1 MKFKNNIEVQAGLKD
16 SSGSIGSSSQVLS
29 SNGTNV
35 AWVSLSSYVSGTGTT
50 NYVSK
55 FTGATSVGNSQIFDN
70 GTNVGINTATPG
82 AKLEVNGDFITN
94 PTSATSNRIRIG
106 QPATPNAVGRGIWF
120 GNITADFTNFSF
132 LKYNNET
139 ILNTDAGGAVYIR
152 VGNSNKLA
160 ILDSGNV
167 GVGTITPGAKLEVN
181 GTIKTTNNNLSFTG
195 TSLYAGNAD
204 GTAFG
209 YTPADGISSITDLP
223 AIESGWVSSFKYN
236 GQTLEKCTAGED
248 ITKGQLLYLRSNGTW
263 ELADANAT
271 ASSTPLL
278 GIALDTVS
286 AAGSLAVLLDGII
299 ITKEHAQAGSVT
311 VGAPL
316 YIETSSVGSAG
327 NVTETA
333 PTSGGEFVRLI
344 GHNISDITGGVIIRF
359 QPDNT
364 WVEL

>member
-82 AKLEVNGDFITN
+82 AKLEVNG
-94 PTSATSNRIRIG
+94 
-106 QPATPNAVGRGIWF
+106 
-120 GNITADFTNFSF
+120 
-132 LKYNNET
+132 
-139 ILNTDAGGAVYIR
+139 
-152 VGNSNKLA
+152 
-160 ILDSGNV
+160 
-167 GVGTITPGAKLEVN
+167 
-181 GTIKTTNNNLSFTG
+181 TIKTTNDNLSFTG
-195 TSLYAGNAD
+195 TSLYAGNSD
-204 GTAFG
+204 GTAFD

-223 AIESGWVSSFKYN
+223 IIQSGWVSSFKYN
-236 GQTLEKCTAGED
+236 GQTLKRCTAGVA

-263 ELADANAT
+263 ELADAVDIEA
-271 ASSTPLL
+271 STPLL

-286 AAGSLAVLLDGII
+286 ATATLAVLLDGII
-299 ITKEHAQAGSVT
+299 ITKEHKQAGSVT

-316 YIETSSVGSAG
+316 YIETSTGGTAG

-333 PTSGGEFVRLI
+333 PTSGGEVVRLI

>member
-82 AKLEVNGDFITN
+82 AKLEVNG
-94 PTSATSNRIRIG
+94 
-106 QPATPNAVGRGIWF
+106 
-120 GNITADFTNFSF
+120 
-132 LKYNNET
+132 
-139 ILNTDAGGAVYIR
+139 
-152 VGNSNKLA
+152 
-160 ILDSGNV
+160 
-167 GVGTITPGAKLEVN
+167 
-181 GTIKTTNNNLSFTG
+181 TIKTTNDNLSFTG
-195 TSLYAGNAD
+195 TSLYAGNSD
-204 GTAFG
+204 GTVFG

-223 AIESGWVSSFKYN
+223 IIQSGWVSSFKYN
-236 GQTLEKCTAGED
+236 GQTLERCTAGEA
-248 ITKGQLLYLRSNGTW
+248 ITKGQLIYLRSNGSW
-263 ELADANAT
+263 NIANARFT

-286 AAGSLAVLLDGII
+286 AAGTLAVLLDGII
-299 ITKEHAQAGSVT
+299 ITAEHTQAGSST
-311 VGAPL
+311 PGSPL
-316 YIETSSVGSAG
+316 YVESSTAG
-327 NVTETA
+327 TAGDVTETA
-333 PTSGGEFVRLI
+333 PTSGGEVVRLI

>member
-82 AKLEVNGDFITN
+82 AKLEVNG
-94 PTSATSNRIRIG
+94 
-106 QPATPNAVGRGIWF
+106 
-120 GNITADFTNFSF
+120 
-132 LKYNNET
+132 
-139 ILNTDAGGAVYIR
+139 
-152 VGNSNKLA
+152 
-160 ILDSGNV
+160 
-167 GVGTITPGAKLEVN
+167 
-181 GTIKTTNNNLSFTG
+181 TIKTTNDNLSFTG
-195 TSLYAGNAD
+195 TSLYAGNSD

-223 AIESGWVSSFKYN
+223 IIQSGWVSSFKYN
-236 GQTLEKCTAGED
+236 GQTLERCTAGED
-248 ITKGQLLYLRSNGTW
+248 IKKGQLLYLRSDETW
-263 ELADANAT
+263 GLADSILPKT
-271 ASSTPLL
+271 SIPLL

-286 AAGSLAVLLDGII
+286 AAGTLAVLLDGII
-299 ITKEHAQAGSVT
+299 ITGQHTQAGSSKP
-311 VGAPL
+311 GLPL
-316 YIETSSVGSAG
+316 YIETSTVGSAG
-327 NVTETA
+327 DVTETA
-333 PTSGGEFVRLI
+333 PTTNGEVVRLI

>member
-82 AKLEVNGDFITN
+82 AKLEVNG
-94 PTSATSNRIRIG
+94 
-106 QPATPNAVGRGIWF
+106 
-120 GNITADFTNFSF
+120 
-132 LKYNNET
+132 
-139 ILNTDAGGAVYIR
+139 
-152 VGNSNKLA
+152 
-160 ILDSGNV
+160 
-167 GVGTITPGAKLEVN
+167 
-181 GTIKTTNNNLSFTG
+181 TIKTTNDNLSFTG
-195 TSLYAGNAD
+195 TSLYAGNSD

-223 AIESGWVSSFKYN
+223 IIQSGWVSSFKYN
-236 GQTLEKCTAGED
+236 GQTLERCTAEED
-248 ITKGQLLYLRSNGTW
+248 IKKGQLLYLRSDGTW
-263 ELADANAT
+263 GLADSIHPKT
-271 ASSTPLL
+271 STPLL

-286 AAGSLAVLLDGII
+286 AAGTLAVLLDGII
-299 ITKEHAQAGSVT
+299 ITAEHTQAGSST
-311 VGAPL
+311 PDSPL
-316 YIETSSVGSAG
+316 YVESSTAG
-327 NVTETA
+327 TAGDVTQTA
-333 PTSGGEFVRLI
+333 PTAGGEVVRLI

-359 QPDNT
+359 QPDNS
-364 WVEL
+364 WLEI